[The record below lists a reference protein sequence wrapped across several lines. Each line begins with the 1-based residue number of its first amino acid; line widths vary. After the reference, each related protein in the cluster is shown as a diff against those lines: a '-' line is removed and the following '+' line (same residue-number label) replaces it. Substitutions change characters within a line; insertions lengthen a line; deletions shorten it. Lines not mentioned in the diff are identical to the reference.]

1 MVARVVAT
9 AHGGPEVLAVVDED
23 IGGPGPGE
31 VLVEIRAAAAN
42 PIDYKLYSG
51 AMGRDPGALPMRLG
65 YEASGTVLEIGSGG
79 EGPEGA
85 IGVGDEVIAFRATG
99 AYAERVVV
107 PGRALVPKPPN
118 GPFEEASGLMLTG
131 GWSRSTAASY
141 PLADAAAAH
150 RELATGHSRGKI
162 VLVPRAATGAAGLS

>member
-9 AHGGPEVLAVVDED
+9 AYGGPEVLAVVDED

-65 YEASGTVLEIGSGG
+65 YEASGTVLEIGSGA
-79 EGPEGA
+79 EGRRARSASVTRSSPSGRPAPTQRGSSWRDSPGSLSGA
-85 IGVGDEVIAFRATG
+85 
-99 AYAERVVV
+99 
-107 PGRALVPKPPN
+107 
-118 GPFEEASGLMLTG
+118 
-131 GWSRSTAASY
+131 TAGIS
-141 PLADAAAAH
+141 
-150 RELATGHSRGKI
+150 
-162 VLVPRAATGAAGLS
+162 